1 MVLPDVMS
9 ILRAFEIEGLPVRV
23 VSPAGLY
30 RLNAGTVRGQDRVDA
45 EYLREKF
52 NLNDSDG

>member
-1 MVLPDVMS
+1 MS